1 MTRAKRSLGQRL
13 QDGPVLCA
21 EGYLFELERRG
32 RLQAGSFVP
41 EVALAHPESLL
52 ELHREFLDAGSDVVV
67 AFTYNA
73 HREKLKLIGRE
84 GELERLNRAALDAAF
99 QAAEGF
105 GGEPP
110 LVAGNIS
117 NTNLYDP
124 DDPASHREAR
134 RMLSELVGWA
144 AEAGVDYVVAE
155 TFYFLGEAEIAL
167 EVVRE
172 AGLEAAVTLGLFASG
187 ELSDGWAVEEAC
199 RALEDQGA
207 AVVGMN
213 CFRGPA
219 TMLPHLEKIR
229 AACSGPVAGLPVP
242 YRTTPDEPTFFRLS
256 DPGYPEGRLPHETTF
271 PTALDPLYCNRYEMA
286 EFARAAYDLGVRYL
300 GVCCGCAPVH
310 IRLMAE
316 ELGRTPPA
324 GRYSPDM
331 DKQFLFGRDPRLKKS
346 VTALKDEA

>member
-1 MTRAKRSLGQRL
+1 MVREKRSLARRL
-13 QDGPVLCA
+13 AEGPVLCA

-41 EVALAHPESLL
+41 EVALAHPESLV

-84 GELERLNRAALDAAF
+84 GELEGLNRAALDAAF
-99 QAAEGF
+99 AAAGQAA
-105 GGEPP
+105 GEPP

-117 NTNLYDP
+117 NTNVYDP
-124 DDPASHREAR
+124 ADPASQAEVR
-134 RMLSELVGWA
+134 RMLAELVGWA
-144 AEAGVDYVVAE
+144 ADAGVDYVVAE
-155 TFYFLGEAEIAL
+155 TFYFLGEAQIAL

-187 ELSDGWAVEEAC
+187 ELSDGFAVEEAC
-199 RALEDQGA
+199 RMLEGEGA

-242 YRTTPDEPTFFRLS
+242 YRTTRAEPTFFRLG
-256 DPGYPEGRLPHETTF
+256 DPGYPDERLPHETTF

-286 EFARAAYDLGVRYL
+286 EFARAAYDLGVGYL

-310 IRLMAE
+310 IRIMAE

-324 GRYSPDM
+324 SRYSPDM
-331 DKQFLFGRDPRLKKS
+331 DKQFLFGGDARLKES
-346 VTALKDEA
+346 VTKLKDRA